1 MIPRYTRP
9 EMGRLWDPERRFAV
23 WLEVELLA
31 CEAWEKLGKVP
42 KGTAGRIRRRLSKSP
57 PLDPARI
64 DAIEKEVKHDV
75 IAFLTH
81 VAERAGPEAR
91 WLHLGMTSS
100 DVLDTGLAVL
110 MGEAADMILGGVDDV
125 LGVLKRQ
132 ARRFAMTPMIGR
144 THGIHAEPITFG
156 VKLANWHQEMRR
168 NRDRLR
174 RAAETIRVGK
184 ISGAVGVFA
193 NSDPR
198 VEAHVCRRLGLKP
211 ALVSSQIVQRDRH
224 AEYMTT
230 LALLA
235 ASIEKFALE
244 LRHLQRTEVLEV
256 EEFFSPGQKGSSAM
270 PHKRN
275 PITAENLCGLSRIV
289 RANAMAAIENVPL
302 WHERDISHSSV
313 ERIIVP
319 DSTILVDTM
328 LARFADLVG
337 RMFVYPKRMR
347 ENIEKMG
354 DLVYSESVLLALV
367 GKGLSRDEAYRL
379 VQRNAM
385 DVWKEGGRLGERLK
399 GDPGVTRHLS
409 PNEIDACLD
418 LKHHLRHVD
427 GIIRRA
433 LAS

>member
-23 WLEVELLA
+23 WLDVELLA

-42 KGTAGRIRRRLSKSP
+42 KGTAGRIGRRLAKSP

-64 DAIEKEVKHDV
+64 EAIEKEVKHDV

-81 VAERAGPEAR
+81 VAERAGSEAR

-110 MGEAADMILGGVDDV
+110 MGEAAELMLRGVDDV
-125 LGVLKRQ
+125 LAVLKRQ
-132 ARRFAMTPMIGR
+132 ARRFARTPMIGR

-168 NRDRLR
+168 NKDRLR

-184 ISGAVGVFA
+184 VSGAVGVFA

-198 VEAHVCRRLGLKP
+198 VEAHVCRKLGLRP
-211 ALVSSQIVQRDRH
+211 AAVSSQIIQRDRH
-224 AEYMTT
+224 AEYMTA

-289 RANAMAAIENVPL
+289 RANAWAAIENVPL

-313 ERIIVP
+313 ERVIVP

-337 RMFVYPKRMR
+337 RMFVYPERMR
-347 ENIEKMG
+347 ANLEKMG
-354 DLVYSESVLLALV
+354 DLVYSESVMLALV

-409 PNEIDACLD
+409 PKEIDACLD

-427 GIIRRA
+427 AIVRRA
-433 LAS
+433 LA

>member
-42 KGTAGRIRRRLSKSP
+42 KGTAGRIGRRLAKSP
-57 PLDPARI
+57 PLDPPRI

-110 MGEAADMILGGVDDV
+110 MGEAADLILRGVDDV
-125 LGVLKRQ
+125 LAVLKRQ
-132 ARRFAMTPMIGR
+132 ARRFARTPMIGR

-168 NRDRLR
+168 NKDRLR

-184 ISGAVGVFA
+184 ISGAVGIFA

-198 VEAHVCRRLGLKP
+198 VEAHVCRKLGLRP
-211 ALVSSQIVQRDRH
+211 AAVSSQIIQRDRH
-224 AEYMTT
+224 AEYMTA
-230 LALLA
+230 LAILA

-275 PITAENLCGLSRIV
+275 PITAENLCGLARIV
-289 RANAMAAIENVPL
+289 RANAWAAIENIPL

-313 ERIIVP
+313 ERVIVP

-337 RMFVYPKRMR
+337 RMFVYPERMR
-347 ENIEKMG
+347 ANLEKMG

-385 DVWKEGGRLGERLK
+385 DVWKEGGRLGDRLK
-399 GDPGVTRHLS
+399 ADAGVRRHLS
-409 PNEIDACLD
+409 PKEIDACLD
-418 LKHHLRHVD
+418 LKHHLRHVEA
-427 GIIRRA
+427 IVRRA
-433 LAS
+433 LA